1 MNVNWKDINKKLIQ
15 IRSFVKRNIKKNYKE
30 YYKQMSKNKW
40 TLTFIIF
47 YCYWLHK
54 KCEISIKEILNL
66 LNNNSVISQYLNFI
80 FNNKNLKISFIKDQ
94 DVSFLKHKLFSL
106 IKNNSSTLINAI
118 FKSFKKVHF
127 NISKD
132 IHNQFVNLYLYF
144 IMLNSC
150 VSKISSNFKDNLN
163 NLNEYNEN
171 VDVYIYSLE
180 QYKKARDL
188 FEQLDRDNL
197 ADMTVVMTILS
208 KDLLS

>member
-1 MNVNWKDINKKLIQ
+1 
-15 IRSFVKRNIKKNYKE
+15 
-30 YYKQMSKNKW
+30 
-40 TLTFIIF
+40 
-47 YCYWLHK
+47 
-54 KCEISIKEILNL
+54 
-66 LNNNSVISQYLNFI
+66 
-80 FNNKNLKISFIKDQ
+80 
-94 DVSFLKHKLFSL
+94 
-106 IKNNSSTLINAI
+106 
-118 FKSFKKVHF
+118 
-127 NISKD
+127 
-132 IHNQFVNLYLYF
+132 
-144 IMLNSC
+144 MLNSC

>member
-1 MNVNWKDINKKLIQ
+1 MNIDWKDINKELIQ
-15 IRSFVKRNIKKNYKE
+15 IDHFVKQNIKNNQKE
-30 YYKQMSKNKW
+30 FYKQIFNDEEKLS
-40 TLTFIIF
+40 FIIF

-54 KCEISIKEILNL
+54 KSGMSIKEVLNL
-66 LNNNSVISQYLNFI
+66 LDTNQVINQYLDLI
-80 FNNKNLKISFIKDQ
+80 FFNKTINVSSVKKQSN
-94 DVSFLKHKLFSL
+94 SFLKHGLLTL
-106 IKNNSSTLINAI
+106 IENNSSSLADAI
-118 FKSFKKVHF
+118 FKLFRKINFK
-127 NISKD
+127 IDKD

-171 VDVYIYSLE
+171 VDLYIYSLE

-208 KDLLS
+208 KDLLF